1 MGIPHSGFAT
11 IANSSTH
18 LRVIL
23 ANGVSLPSAVINAI
37 KYTMIQTAMKIPTAH
52 KPRLQFAVRSSRS
65 FRQYLSIPYFV
76 SLVIYFKKK
85 SESAFLIPDYV
96 HHGKHPHVN

>member
-1 MGIPHSGFAT
+1 MGIPHSGCAT

-52 KPRLQFAVRSSRS
+52 KPRLQFLVMSFLNVRKH
-65 FRQYLSIPYFV
+65 LS
-76 SLVIYFKKK
+76 L
-85 SESAFLIPDYV
+85 
-96 HHGKHPHVN
+96 